1 MQPRSTLLPPTSDG
15 SDATGIGVAA
25 SSVGNEVEVG
35 EGSRPAGPDR
45 TNAKVRQVL
54 DAARALFL
62 EQPYDAV
69 STDAIARRAGIS
81 KATLYVHF
89 ESKEM
94 LFATLVCDQCRAI
107 EEAVWSAGGP
117 GGDVEAVL
125 RTIARNFMA
134 MLAGPEAISLYR
146 TIVAQVPRRPE
157 LGRVFYEAGPKILQ
171 ARIAQFLERACER
184 GELQVPDPRLAAV
197 QFLQLVAGDIPMT
210 GLLALRPLTPEHVA
224 TTIESGIRV
233 FMAAHRPS
241 LG

>member
-1 MQPRSTLLPPTSDG
+1 MLPSTSDG
-15 SDATGIGVAA
+15 PDATGAGTDAVLT
-25 SSVGNEVEVG
+25 GNEVEVG

-81 KATLYVHF
+81 KATLYAHF

-107 EEAVWSAGGP
+107 EEDIWSAGGP

-134 MLAGPEAISLYR
+134 MFAGPEAISLYR

-224 TTIESGIRV
+224 ATIESGIRV
-233 FMAAHRPS
+233 FMAAHRP
-241 LG
+241 GPA